1 VLSVSIL
8 SNLIGNFKNLI
19 FPSVCIFCQKP
30 IKSGYLCDNCA
41 SEIVYSGQ
49 RCIKCSKPVN
59 QSTVLCS
66 NCSQKHYYEKGFVL
80 WSYNNQKVAQ
90 LIKWSKFYG
99 HFYYLN
105 VIKNFQKYID
115 LSIFDGVEA
124 LVAVPMHKKDLQKR
138 GFNQSVIIAKI
149 LSKFSGL
156 PVCYNMLEKTKQ
168 TKQQVELKMIERQ
181 NNLKNAFIVN
191 PKAKR
196 FKKVLI
202 VDDVLTTASTINEC
216 ARVLLNSGIKAN
228 FFALAS
234 EF

>member
-1 VLSVSIL
+1 L
-8 SNLIGNFKNLI
+8 G
-19 FPSVCIFCQKP
+19 
-30 IKSGYLCDNCA
+30 
-41 SEIVYSGQ
+41 
-49 RCIKCSKPVN
+49 
-59 QSTVLCS
+59 VLCERK
-66 NCSQKHYYEKGFVL
+66 CQSQE
-80 WSYNNQKVAQ
+80 
-90 LIKWSKFYG
+90 
-99 HFYYLN
+99 
-105 VIKNFQKYID
+105 
-115 LSIFDGVEA
+115 
-124 LVAVPMHKKDLQKR
+124 KDLQKR

-181 NNLKNAFIVN
+181 NNLKNAFIAN